1 MWYSLVGL
9 VGEKCK
15 GRCAALRGLAG
26 VGGSCHR
33 FAFRRQVALW
43 AGVLCGRKSQASGP
57 PSTTGLLRVRGGLL
71 GEGRPRDSGG
81 WVPDG
86 ALGLCR
92 LARAFCDLRL
102 TVVGRGA
109 GGCHDPAVEGRG
121 CHRMDDS
128 R

>member
-1 MWYSLVGL
+1 MLVRATLQPRGSS
-9 VGEKCK
+9 EKIF
-15 GRCAALRGLAG
+15 
-26 VGGSCHR
+26 S
-33 FAFRRQVALW
+33 FDP
-43 AGVLCGRKSQASGP
+43 P
-57 PSTTGLLRVRGGLL
+57 PSPFVLHLLVTLGCNSTLL
-71 GEGRPRDSGG
+71 AVARSVKR
-81 WVPDG
+81 VPDG

-102 TVVGRGA
+102 AAVGRGT